1 MPSSK
6 IISQSPLSK
15 EEKRFDRVAR
25 RWLGVWIS
33 RTPPGSLVNSL
44 RALLIGCKCEGE
56 VESLLLQLR
65 KPWYVTTPT
74 WTWALIIYATFLTLG
89 SIVYLLT

>member
-1 MPSSK
+1 MPRPKTSSQHL
-6 IISQSPLSK
+6 SSK

-33 RTPPGSLVNSL
+33 GTPAGTLVNSL
-44 RALLIGCKCEGE
+44 RTLLIGCKCEGE

-89 SIVYLLT
+89 SLVYLLA